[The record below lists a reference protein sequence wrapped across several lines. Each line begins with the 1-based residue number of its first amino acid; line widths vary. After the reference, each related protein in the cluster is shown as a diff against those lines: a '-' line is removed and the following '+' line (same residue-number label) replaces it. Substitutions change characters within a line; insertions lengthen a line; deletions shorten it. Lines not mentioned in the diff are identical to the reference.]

1 MNDAAGNMT
10 YQSQTQSLLCFGLG
24 FSARHLI
31 ARLDRGAWRI
41 AGTVRDGE
49 AAALWRA
56 RDVAAYVFDGRTG
69 AGADDAGLEAAIAN
83 ATHVLVSVPPGAA
96 GDPVLHHFGSALAA
110 APKLAWIGYLSTV
123 GVYGEH
129 HGGWVDETTTPAPVS
144 QRSRQRLAAE
154 QAWQA
159 MAEKSG
165 KRLVIFRLS
174 GIYGPGRSA
183 IDSVREGR
191 ARRIIKPG
199 QRFNRIHVEDI
210 AGALEI
216 SMAGRGA
223 AKILNVTDD
232 EPAPPQDVIAHAAEL
247 IGAPMPP
254 EIAFDEAQ
262 LSEMAKS
269 FYGENKQVRNA
280 LMKRDLGFALRYPT
294 YREGLAQLAA
304 AVKT

>member
-1 MNDAAGNMT
+1 MAN
-10 YQSQTQSLLCFGLG
+10 TQQARVRSLLCFGLG

-49 AAALWRA
+49 AAAHWRA

-83 ATHVLVSVPPGAA
+83 ATHVLVSVPPGVA

-129 HGGWVDETTTPAPVS
+129 HGRWVDETTTPTPVS
-144 QRSRQRLAAE
+144 QRSRHRLAAE

-216 SMAGRGA
+216 SMAGRGTA
-223 AKILNVTDD
+223 TILNVTDD

-254 EIAFDEAQ
+254 EIAFDDAQ

-269 FYGENKQVRNA
+269 FYGENKQVRNT
-280 LMKRDLGFALRYPT
+280 LMKHDLGFALRYPT

-304 AVKT
+304 EIKT